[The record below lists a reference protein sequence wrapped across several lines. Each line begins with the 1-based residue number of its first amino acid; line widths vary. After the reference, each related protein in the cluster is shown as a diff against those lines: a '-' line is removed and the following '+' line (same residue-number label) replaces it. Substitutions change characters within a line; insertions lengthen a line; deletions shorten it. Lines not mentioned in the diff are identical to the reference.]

1 MFDEYICW
9 IVPIKWNNA
18 LFDSCLCSKLFF
30 YTLGGL
36 KATIVHGCVY
46 EARIIYGI
54 CFISS

>member
-1 MFDEYICW
+1 MSTFAGLSQLNGIM
-9 IVPIKWNNA
+9 
-18 LFDSCLCSKLFF
+18 LCLTVVFAANYFF